1 MDSVFRPSAQVCANS
16 SSFTWYPLQLCEKAL
31 LAKRSRSRDALC
43 CCFRARRRHQKHQQ
57 RESSARSFHE
67 MHWHVAALLSIWR
80 GSAEVRALPRL
91 PGLWLPGGAPG
102 PQSPPSVHAPH
113 SGAPCRQPLPCELA
127 AVGAAVPLG
136 AELDEGDAF
145 VAGDV
150 GDPEVLK
157 GRDEDF
163 VLSGEGGEVLH
174 GCTIAGLHTEE
185 GVRAVFSGEV
195 LLQGGGGELT
205 TALSLN
211 WTVGAFKAG

>member
-1 MDSVFRPSAQVCANS
+1 
-16 SSFTWYPLQLCEKAL
+16 
-31 LAKRSRSRDALC
+31 
-43 CCFRARRRHQKHQQ
+43 
-57 RESSARSFHE
+57 

-150 GDPEVLK
+150 GDPKVLK

-185 GVRAVFSGEV
+185 GVRAVLSGEV
-195 LLQGGGGELT
+195 LLKGGGGELT

-211 WTVGAFKAG
+211 WRVGAFKAE